1 MAVPPEAGGPTG
13 AAGPAE
19 VPNEIRDIPKIPIAH
34 VVLVAPEI
42 APNTGNII
50 RLCANTGAALHLV
63 EPLGFA
69 LDERSLRRAGLDY
82 DELAD
87 VHVHADLDACRRTI
101 DGGHWYA
108 LTAQATRRYDDV
120 SFAPGD
126 VLVFG
131 AERAGLDVATL
142 AAFPDNHRL
151 GIPMR
156 AGNRSLNLAN
166 AVAVVVYEAWRQSD
180 FAGTHGWVTSSE
192 TPGAPPFR

>member
-13 AAGPAE
+13 AAGSSNE
-19 VPNEIRDIPKIPIAH
+19 VRDIPKIPIAH

-82 DELAD
+82 HELAD
-87 VHVHADLDACRRTI
+87 VHRHADLEACRRMI
-101 DGGHWYA
+101 AGGRWYA
-108 LTAQATRRYDDV
+108 LTAHAARRYDDV
-120 SFAPGD
+120 DVVPGD
-126 VLVFG
+126 VFVFG
-131 AERAGLDVATL
+131 AERAGLDAATL
-142 AAFPDNHRL
+142 AEFPEDHRL

-166 AVAVVVYEAWRQSD
+166 AVAVVVYEAWRQSG
-180 FAGTHGWVTSSE
+180 FVGTHGWVTSSE